1 MSHRV
6 AQKLQLQHYNVVAV
20 HAAVVTA
27 TKKNCAVVTAG
38 NKIQKKQIKNS
49 NYTKHIFAIVQGKI
63 SSKLTLRYL

>member
-38 NKIQKKQIKNS
+38 KKIEK
-49 NYTKHIFAIVQGKI
+49 
-63 SSKLTLRYL
+63 

>member
-38 NKIQKKQIKNS
+38 KKIIIIKKILKKQQLYKTYFCDSARQNL
-49 NYTKHIFAIVQGKI
+49 K
-63 SSKLTLRYL
+63 